1 VRVPAPDARVR
12 PAERAPGPGQ
22 RASGPYVLPFRAQ
35 RPPRA
40 GAGHATDCPEAPDT
54 LVALHRMLWFWL
66 GFLALVTALL
76 ALDLGLLNRRAHR
89 PTMREALT
97 WSAMWISLGV
107 AFSGAVYL
115 LYEHRLYGTPGHNTI
130 EYSGADALLTYL
142 TGFILEK
149 SLSIDNLFVMV
160 LIFRSYRVPG
170 ALQHRVLFWGILG
183 ALVMRAGMILGGVW
197 LITHFTWVMYLF
209 GAYLVVQ
216 GALQLKGGGD
226 DEEEEGEPK
235 PTLLTR
241 MVGRVVPVL
250 RSESNGR
257 FFVRIGGR
265 LHVTTLM
272 VALLS
277 VEGADAVFAL
287 DSVPAV
293 LTVSS
298 DPFIVFTSNVF
309 AILGLRSLYFVIA
322 DMMDRFALL
331 KYALAFILTFVGVK
345 MLLHDVY
352 VIELGLSLG
361 LIAAAILAGIV
372 ASMISTRPRAP

>member
-1 VRVPAPDARVR
+1 M
-12 PAERAPGPGQ
+12 
-22 RASGPYVLPFRAQ
+22 
-35 RPPRA
+35 
-40 GAGHATDCPEAPDT
+40 H
-54 LVALHRMLWFWL
+54 WFWL

-89 PTMREALT
+89 PSMREALT

-130 EYSGADALLTYL
+130 EYSGIDALLTYL

-183 ALVMRAGMILGGVW
+183 ALMMRAGMILGGVW

-226 DEEEEGEPK
+226 DDEDEEGEPK

-241 MVGRVVPVL
+241 AVGRVVPVL

-352 VIELGLSLG
+352 VIDLGLSLG
-361 LIAAAILAGIV
+361 LIAAAIVAGVV
-372 ASMISTRPRAP
+372 ASMLSTRPEAQ